1 MSIRIAVSDPL
12 PLFRR
17 GVMAI
22 LGDAGYELEAPEDLL
37 AWIGEEQRRV
47 VVLTLQTPKD
57 WALLSR
63 LQEADADVV
72 VVALLPDA
80 STAAY
85 VQAVMAGAAA
95 VLPRDASIE
104 AVQRVFRAAI
114 RGQSLLP
121 AEVVRALASP
131 SGPTAETA
139 QDAPSVREIEWLRE
153 LASGATVARLA
164 SRAGYSERAMFRL
177 LRDLYARL
185 RVRNRTEALMLA
197 RERGW
202 L

>member
-1 MSIRIAVSDPL
+1 MSVRIAVSDPL

-22 LGDAGYELEAPEDLL
+22 LGDAGYELEDPDDLL
-37 AWIGEEQRRV
+37 AWIREEQRRV
-47 VVLTLQTPKD
+47 VILTLQSPED
-57 WALLSR
+57 WATLGQLHD
-63 LQEADADVV
+63 LQADVV
-72 VVALLPDA
+72 VVAVLVDA
-80 STAAY
+80 SVPAY
-85 VQAVMAGAAA
+85 VQAVMAGATA

-104 AVQRVFRAAI
+104 TVRRVFSAAI

-131 SGPTAETA
+131 GRTAERG
-139 QDAPSVREIEWLRE
+139 QGAPSVREIEWLRE
-153 LASGATVARLA
+153 LASGVTVARLA
-164 SRAGYSERAMFRL
+164 GRAGYSERAMFRL
-177 LRDLYARL
+177 LRELYARL

>member
-1 MSIRIAVSDPL
+1 MSVRIAVSDPL

-17 GVMAI
+17 GIMAT
-22 LGDAGYELEAPEDLL
+22 LSDAGYELEDPEDLL
-37 AWIGEEQRRV
+37 AWIREEQRRV
-47 VVLTLQTPKD
+47 VILTLQSPKD
-57 WALLSR
+57 WALLGQ
-63 LQEADADVV
+63 LHDVQADVL
-72 VVALLPDA
+72 VVAVLAEA
-80 STAAY
+80 SVPAY
-85 VQAVMAGAAA
+85 VQAVLAGATA

-104 AVQRVFRAAI
+104 TVRRVFSAAI

-131 SGPTAETA
+131 GPTADST
-139 QDAPSVREIEWLRE
+139 QGTPSVREIEWLRE
-153 LASGATVARLA
+153 LAGGATVAQLA
-164 SRAGYSERAMFRL
+164 SRVGYSERAMFRL
-177 LRDLYARL
+177 LRDLYVRL